1 MKKAH
6 AFLAAW
12 LLAGIAGLTAA
23 PVFFPA
29 YGAGPKG
36 TVYSFS
42 VPKPSATPANAIYY
56 CWLPESVGT
65 VRCVIVHQHGCTRGG
80 DAQIMMNDVQW
91 LSLAKKEHAVFIAPD
106 WPGGDCTW
114 RQVNSGSVVA
124 FLMALDT
131 LAKRSSHPEIKWV
144 PWALWGHS
152 GGCQWITEMARTYA
166 SRIAVMIAEAGSQE
180 MSTYPATL
188 KIPILDHNSIKDM
201 TIYFNNGA
209 VFANGRA
216 LGAVWA
222 HMINPYPLWVTAP
235 TAYDPNMEGHAPHDL
250 RMLAIPWMDICLAS
264 RLPDKA
270 GDSVCKAMDTTHA
283 WLGDTATHVI
293 APASQFTGNKLLAS
307 WLPNAFFALKWAEYM
322 VKGTIYDSTP
332 PPAPYNLTGTYANK
346 QITLKWDADADLE
359 TGIKTF
365 IIYRNG
371 SLLKKMDWPNAPTT
385 LFTFEK
391 GYQRWEDGDQP
402 DPSPAPNMTFTDA
415 NVSDTGTYVYQVS
428 TVNWSDVAGP
438 KSAPIAL
445 TRGLVT
451 GVKTFSRPAA
461 AAAPHMSI
469 SLCSTMGKRALGLMP
484 GIVDVYDIRGRL
496 VTTLKV
502 QSQSRTSIEGL
513 LGVSTGVST
522 EKILIVR
529 NHAP

>member
-1 MKKAH
+1 M
-6 AFLAAW
+6 L
-12 LLAGIAGLTAA
+12 GLTSA

-29 YGAGPKG
+29 FGGGPKG
-36 TVYSFS
+36 IVYQFM
-42 VPKPSATPANAIYY
+42 VPQQGGTPTNATYY

-65 VRCVIVHQHGCTRGG
+65 VRCIIVHQHGCTRGG
-80 DAQIMMNDVQW
+80 DGPLMMNDLQW
-91 LSLAKKEHAVFIAPD
+91 LSLAKKWHAVFIAPS
-106 WPGGDCTW
+106 WPGSDCTW
-114 RQVNSGSVVA
+114 RAVSSGSVVA
-124 FLMALDT
+124 FQLALDT

-166 SRIAVMIAEAGSQE
+166 SHIAVMIAASGSQE

-188 KIPILDHNSIKDM
+188 KIPILDHNSVKDE
-201 TIYFNNGA
+201 TQYFNNGL

-216 LGAVWA
+216 LGAIWA

-235 TAYDPNMEGHAPHDL
+235 TAFDTNMEGHAPHDL

-270 GDSVCKAMDTTHA
+270 GDSVCKDMDTTNV
-283 WLGDTATHVI
+283 WLGDTSTHAI
-293 APASQFTGNKLLAS
+293 APANQFTGNKRIAS
-307 WLPNAFFALKWAEYM
+307 WLPNEFFALKWAEYM

-332 PPAPYNLTGTYANK
+332 PPAPHNLTGTYSNK
-346 QITLKWDADADLE
+346 QIMLNWDADADLE

-365 IIYRNG
+365 IIYRND

-385 LFTFEK
+385 LFTTAK

-402 DPSPAPNMTFTDA
+402 DPVPAPNMTYTD
-415 NVSDTGTYVYQVS
+415 NNSLSDTGTYTYQVS

-438 KSAPIAL
+438 KSVSIIL
-445 TRGLVT
+445 KHGLVT
-451 GVKTFSRPAA
+451 GAKTFSDLQATTS
-461 AAAPHMSI
+461 HTSI
-469 SLCSTMGKRALGLMP
+469 YLYATMGKKTIDLSP
-484 GIVDVYDIRGRL
+484 GIVDVFDVRGRL
-496 VTTLKV
+496 IKTLDV
-502 QSQSRTSIEGL
+502 RSRVRTNLEEL
-513 LGVSTGVST
+513 LGNSG

-529 NHAP
+529 NHAQ